1 MTFSLLSGAREDRI
15 FGYSHLEYPM
25 ASLPNHFPR
34 CLRTRMPPKRSR
46 SQKTSRRS
54 SLRFPLEL
62 PTQVRWV
69 ENNQT
74 RTLHT
79 QTKNMSSSGL
89 YLLAEPQDQPGA
101 RIEFEVKLPAEIV
114 KGARVVLR
122 GKGHLVRRE
131 EMEDNRV
138 GVAAVIDQY
147 QFFPEDSPAGD
158 STA

>member
-1 MTFSLLSGAREDRI
+1 
-15 FGYSHLEYPM
+15 
-25 ASLPNHFPR
+25 
-34 CLRTRMPPKRSR
+34 MPPTRSH

-89 YLLAEPQDQPGA
+89 YLLADTQNQPGA
-101 RIEFEVKLPAEIV
+101 RIEFEVKLPAAIV
-114 KGARVVLR
+114 KEAGVVLR
-122 GKGHLVRRE
+122 GKGHLVRRDE
-131 EMEDNRV
+131 LEDNRV
-138 GVAAVIDQY
+138 GLAAVIDQY
-147 QFFPEDSPAGD
+147 QVSPIR
-158 STA
+158 TARE